1 MEKKERIKININNGM
16 KRLLKKLD
24 INIKLSQIRD
34 LLKKDIKEE
43 FYFIEKNEK
52 ENYSIP
58 QDDEKDFILKEILD
72 QKNNILYISIIINK
86 IIILLKEEKFEEI
99 NCSNDINLNN
109 LRKLSKKM
117 NDNFIFIDKEEY
129 EITQEQE
136 KDFQAKEIISDGYI
150 KIKLINIEN
159 KIIKNKDNNVNNE
172 NGENNKINKNNDKNE
187 NKNICKNLE
196 RKQERIIKEKQIE
209 RNESNKLYQKEN
221 KKEISIDKNNKIKEF
236 LKKKE
241 DLSLFFKNI
250 IISPEIAIPEINDE
264 YSLFM
269 EKYGQF
275 KGIKRLAI
283 PVFGMSN
290 SGKSIFLN
298 YFIKFG

>member
-1 MEKKERIKININNGM
+1 
-16 KRLLKKLD
+16 
-24 INIKLSQIRD
+24 
-34 LLKKDIKEE
+34 
-43 FYFIEKNEK
+43 
-52 ENYSIP
+52 
-58 QDDEKDFILKEILD
+58 
-72 QKNNILYISIIINK
+72 
-86 IIILLKEEKFEEI
+86 
-99 NCSNDINLNN
+99 
-109 LRKLSKKM
+109 M

-159 KIIKNKDNNVNNE
+159 KIIKNKDNNE
-172 NGENNKINKNNDKNE
+172 NDQNNKINKNNDKNE

-250 IISPEIAIPEINDE
+250 LISPEIAIPEINDE

-269 EKYGQF
+269 EYGQF
-275 KGIKRLAI
+275 KGIKRFAI